1 MVADGST
8 RSEVSPQC
16 CKTTEATTTAFQTVQ
31 IKWAVQSLLS
41 RNCFLPTCLWQAGDM
56 TVFNLHTG
64 MEGGAES
71 STKKGGRR
79 KELGPLLGKVWG
91 EGGWA
96 TGLENSQTFLSSSN
110 NAKLVLRL
118 EHVQG
123 FTRFPLAP
131 LRVCASVYKCWHFYN
146 YSISW
151 NHRCRFIFTAEPVA
165 SPKCVNCA
173 PKDSAP
179 TGKRIQWQ
187 KSPLASQPQSLGSLT
202 CFWVGQIHCHFS
214 RSVLIWAECQLQFEA
229 AFRAGMHEE
238 IRQWRMLTAHTN
250 IST

>member
-1 MVADGST
+1 MGPQDQRSALNVAKPQKQQQLLSKLYKS
-8 RSEVSPQC
+8 SELYSHYCQGIVS
-16 CKTTEATTTAFQTVQ
+16 
-31 IKWAVQSLLS
+31 SLLA
-41 RNCFLPTCLWQAGDM
+41 CDKLATWLFLT
-56 TVFNLHTG
+56 
-64 MEGGAES
+64 
-71 STKKGGRR
+71 STQGWKVVQKAAQKKGGRR